1 MRRGRRSKGLPLSRH
16 AGFVAVLV
24 AGALLAGCSDTRDDE
39 GPSTTSGLLRPSV
52 LLVTL
57 DTTRADR
64 LGIESEADDTP
75 ALDALAAR
83 GTYFSQAY
91 STVPMTLPAHVSMFT
106 GRYPADHGVHE
117 NGRYIEPGED
127 LLAAALRARGYRTAA
142 FISGYPLSSRFGIGY
157 GFDHFDDEF
166 GEGRAERDART
177 TTDRALAHLAR
188 TDVAPV
194 FMWVHYFD
202 PHEPY
207 DPPEPFRSRHPDD
220 LYQAEIAFMDSE
232 LGRLV
237 ADFER
242 HRGDG
247 DWRIVVVGDHGEGL
261 GDHGEALHGKLLYQG
276 VMRVP
281 LIVAGS
287 GLAAATRIDEPV
299 SIRGAFDTILGWADG
314 AETSGWMAGDG
325 EPVLAEALKPYLQ
338 YGWQPQ
344 VMGVAGALKVIRSG
358 ETEVYDVRTDP
369 EESRNLAGQVEV
381 PRELAQAI
389 REYPIG
395 PTEGSSKPAEL
406 DEEAI
411 RKLASLGYF
420 DSGPAPGPRADAPNP
435 KDMTHLFREL
445 DLGSGLFVRGDYEKA
460 AEVFRKVVEK
470 DPGNFV
476 VCLRLAVAYS
486 QLGREEEAQSIF
498 ERAREINPDSV
509 DLRHYH
515 AMHYLRFGRLERAG
529 TLFESVL
536 VEMPRRLPA
545 LQAMARIEL
554 AKGAL
559 PEAVSYLDR
568 VVAIAE
574 DSVPELL
581 QLGRLNMALQRTPS
595 AIDAFERA
603 RRLQGPE
610 FGQFLDLGVCYL
622 AVGEYAGA
630 AEALDQVRRDDP
642 GYPIALFKRAQVA
655 VLRREPDWRDRLRL
669 AEQFADETTRPLIES
684 EPLFR
689 DAERVR

>member
-1 MRRGRRSKGLPLSRH
+1 MRRVRQPKRH
-16 AGFVAVLV
+16 FHTLWPGCALLV
-24 AGALLAGCSDTRDDE
+24 AGVWLLGCSRETSDGSVSLTTE
-39 GPSTTSGLLRPSV
+39 PAPPSI

-64 LGIESEADDTP
+64 LGVESEEAGTP
-75 ALDALAAR
+75 NLEALAAR

-91 STVPMTLPAHVSMFT
+91 STVPMTLPAHASMFT
-106 GRYPADHGVHE
+106 GRYPAEHGVHE
-117 NGRYIEPGED
+117 NGRYLEPGEH
-127 LLAAALRARGYRTAA
+127 LLAAALRARGYRTSA

-157 GFDHFDDEF
+157 GFDLFDDEF
-166 GEGRAERDART
+166 GADRAERDART
-177 TTDRALAHLAR
+177 TTDHALAHLDTSDA
-188 TDVAPV
+188 API
-194 FMWVHYFD
+194 FLWVHYFD

-207 DPPEPFRSRHPDD
+207 DPPEPFRSRYADD
-220 LYQAEIAFMDSE
+220 PYQGEIAFMDRE

-237 ADFER
+237 AGFEAR
-242 HRGDG
+242 VGDAG
-247 DWRIVVVGDHGEGL
+247 WRIVVLGDHGEGL

-287 GLAAATRIDEPV
+287 DNAAVARIDEPV
-299 SIRGAFDTILGWADG
+299 SIRRAFDTILGWADG
-314 AETSGWMAGDG
+314 EQAPGWLAGER

-344 VMGVAGALKVIRSG
+344 VMGVVGGLKVIRSG
-358 ETEVYDVRTDP
+358 ETEVYDVRVDP
-369 EESRNLAGQVEV
+369 EESRNLAGEVDV
-381 PRELAQAI
+381 PRELALAV

-395 PTEGSSKPAEL
+395 PTADAGESAEL

-420 DSGPAPGPRADAPNP
+420 DSGPVRGRRDDAPNP
-435 KDMTHLFREL
+435 KDMTHVFRDL
-445 DLGSGLFVRGDYEKA
+445 DIGSGLFVRGEYDEA
-460 AEVFRKVVEK
+460 ARVFSRVLAA
-470 DPGNFV
+470 DPGNLV

-486 QLGREEEAQSIF
+486 QLGREGEAQAYF
-498 ERAREINPDSV
+498 ERAREISPESV

-515 AMHYLRFGRLERAG
+515 AMHYLRFGKLDRAE

-536 VEMPRRLPA
+536 AEMPRRLPA
-545 LQAMARIEL
+545 LQAMARIEI

-581 QLGRLNMALQRTPS
+581 QLGRLNMALQRTPA

-603 RRLQGPE
+603 RRAQGGE
-610 FGQFLDLGVCYL
+610 FAQFLDLGVCYL
-622 AVGEYAGA
+622 AVGRYTEA
-630 AEALDQVRRDDP
+630 AEVLDQVPAESAD
-642 GYPIALFKRAQVA
+642 YPMALFKRAQVA
-655 VLRREPDWRDRLRL
+655 VLMRDPDWRERLQL
-669 AEQFADETTRPLIES
+669 AKENSDETTRPLIES

-689 DAERVR
+689 EAARVP